1 MVRIFSEVRLQ
12 GREAAELLERTERT
26 EKAVVGPWFEVP
38 MEPSLL
44 RNP

>member
-12 GREAAELLERTERT
+12 GREAAELLERT